1 MIPDAILFPRAQEQA
16 AGPGDSMWS
25 DAGSTDAGS
34 TDAMALD
41 ERKTNRQD
49 ERVAKDGVE
58 ERAEAA

>member
-16 AGPGDSMWS
+16 AGPEDSMSS
-25 DAGSTDAGS
+25 DAGSTDAMG
-34 TDAMALD
+34 LD
-41 ERKTNRQD
+41 ERKTDRQD

>member
-1 MIPDAILFPRAQEQA
+1 MIPDATLFPRAQEQA
-16 AGPGDSMWS
+16 AGPGDSMS
-25 DAGSTDAGS
+25 SDAGS

-41 ERKTNRQD
+41 ERKTDRQD